1 MLSVTSTTVNFRGS
15 VDAVAK
21 IRVKP
26 GPWRWAVIES
36 DLPANLKHIA
46 LTVAVRFN
54 SSGEIPDKFRA
65 GLRRIVTDSS
75 RQMNTV
81 SAALD
86 ELVSLGWLG
95 VDKGSGTRPSR
106 YWATVPEAALQEA
119 VSLHSDLALQQNPA
133 SDTAK
138 RAQRYR
144 SLYRISKSALT
155 QHADD
160 SKECPDCDSNGWR
173 PRVDEDGVERLYR
186 CGHDQVVN
194 P

>member
-1 MLSVTSTTVNFRGS
+1 M
-15 VDAVAK
+15 AK
-21 IRVKP
+21 IRVRP

-46 LTVAVRFN
+46 LTVAVRFDRA
-54 SSGEIPDKFRA
+54 GAIPDKYRA

-86 ELVSLGWLG
+86 ELVELEWLG
-95 VDKGSGTRPSR
+95 VDKGIGTRPSR
-106 YWATVPEAALQEA
+106 YWATVPESALQEA
-119 VSLHSDLALQQNPA
+119 VSLHGDLALQQNPA

-144 SLYRISKSALT
+144 TLYRISKSALN

-160 SKECPDCDSNGWR
+160 SNKCPECDSNGWVAR
-173 PRVDEDGVERLYR
+173 IDDDGVERTYK
-186 CGHDQVVN
+186 CDHEPVVT